1 MFNLPA
7 SGGVHGASG
16 TGGQHEALAQPVR
29 LSHFLA
35 VDWFTN
41 RPRTQSEPKKCNKD
55 FVRMIGRGTLT
66 LLLDLHLEGVL
77 MWKC

>member
-1 MFNLPA
+1 M
-7 SGGVHGASG
+7 
-16 TGGQHEALAQPVR
+16 R